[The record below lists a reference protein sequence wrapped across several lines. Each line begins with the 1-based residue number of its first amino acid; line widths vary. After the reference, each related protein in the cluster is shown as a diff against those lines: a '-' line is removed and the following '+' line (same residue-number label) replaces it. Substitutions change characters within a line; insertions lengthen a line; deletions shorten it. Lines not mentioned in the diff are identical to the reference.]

1 MSAFTL
7 KNAARALALVGS
19 LTGLAAVVAADV
31 AQAQDEVV
39 TSRLDDSQVLAKHT
53 RVMPVRVA
61 KHDTGDEA
69 LADELGLEL
78 PVKVMKPVKGKKGKK
93 RRIDFGRFEGY

>member
-39 TSRLDDSQVLAKHT
+39 TTRLDDSQVLTKRT
-53 RVMPVRVA
+53 KVKPMRVA
-61 KHDTGDEA
+61 KVDPTDEA
-69 LADELGLEL
+69 LVDELGLEL
-78 PVKVMKPVKGKKGKK
+78 PVKVMKPVKRGKK